1 MENEST
7 FFWNYDAFLFRHC
20 NTVQL
25 MMKLVY
31 NVDFFID
38 TNTRIIEARQFC
50 LQLQTNIRQI
60 KRNTLLLTFTTFLV
74 SAKNLQFTLK
84 SKTKCD
90 Q

>member
-1 MENEST
+1 MENENT

-60 KRNTLLLTFTTFLV
+60 KRNTLLLTFTTFI
-74 SAKNLQFTLK
+74 SFGKK
-84 SKTKCD
+84 SSVYIKI
-90 Q
+90 QN